1 MKLTT
6 LAIAASA
13 ALLAIGMSACTS
25 TKTAPEKAPEH
36 IKKCDHGKAGMKG
49 GCNHGKVGMK
59 GGCDHGK
66 AGMKGGCNHGKA
78 GMKSGCD
85 HGKKAAA
92 PKEAPAA
99 NAAETA
105 PVQK

>member
-25 TKTAPEKAPEH
+25 TKTAPEKAPEQ

-49 GCNHGKVGMK
+49 K
-59 GGCDHGK
+59 CDHGK
-66 AGMKGGCNHGKA
+66 AGMKGGC
-78 GMKSGCD
+78 D
-85 HGKKAAA
+85 HGKKAAE
-92 PKEAPAA
+92 PKAAPAA
-99 NAAETA
+99 KAAETA

>member
-25 TKTAPEKAPEH
+25 TKTAPEKDSVQ
-36 IKKCDHGKAGMKG
+36 IKRCDHGKA
-49 GCNHGKVGMK
+49 GMK

-66 AGMKGGCNHGKA
+66 AGMKGGCDHGKA
-78 GMKSGCD
+78 GMKGGCS
-85 HGKKAAA
+85 HGKKAVS
-92 PKEAPAA
+92 
-99 NAAETA
+99 AEDGAKKGSAQDVKQA